1 MGEGNAGTYG
11 TLALLL
17 AQYLK
22 KNPSTGA
29 PAMSPDMFQSGGG
42 SPAMGGS
49 VLQDSG
55 LSCGVSPAMVE
66 LLKVMQQKQSGSDRQ
81 F

>member
-22 KNPSTGA
+22 KSPSPGA
-29 PAMSPDMFQSGGG
+29 PAVSPEMLQSGGV
-42 SPAMGGS
+42 SPNMGGS
-49 VLQDSG
+49 ILQDSG
-55 LSCGVSPAMVE
+55 LSGGVSPAMTE
-66 LLKVMQQKQSGSDRQ
+66 LLKVMQQNQYGSDRR

>member
-29 PAMSPDMFQSGGG
+29 PAVSPEMLQSGGV
-42 SPAMGGS
+42 SQNAGGN

-55 LSCGVSPAMVE
+55 LSGGVSPAMVE
-66 LLKVMQQKQSGSDRQ
+66 LLRVMQQRQSGPGQQ